1 MTQMMRC
8 AYPAW
13 EMKAWTTGAKRGA
26 QLALLGTVR
35 SEEWSRVKLTTGPRI
50 KTLLFPGDHR
60 KEKSLAE

>member
-8 AYPAW
+8 ACPAW
-13 EMKAWTTGAKRGA
+13 EVKSWTTGAKRGA
-26 QLALLGTVR
+26 QLAPLGTVR

-50 KTLLFPGDHR
+50 KTPLFPGDPR